1 MHFKT
6 LKVFCD
12 VVGRRSFS
20 QAADANGMT
29 QSGASHMI
37 HQLEDHLGV
46 RLLDRSKRPFT
57 LTEEGQTYY
66 DGCRQLVKRYD
77 ALEEA
82 VRSLHDEV
90 AGRVMVASIYS
101 VGFSHMSQFVQD
113 FLRRYPKANVRLQY
127 QHPDKVYDLV
137 QSDRVDL
144 GLVSYPRSSRTMKS
158 LTWRDEPMVF
168 VCSPDHRLA
177 GSPEVAITDLAG
189 ESFVGFDSD
198 LQIRHEIDK
207 TLASRDVQVDVVME
221 FDNIETLKRAVEIGA
236 GVTLLPLP
244 TVTRELAGGSLVTAR
259 LSDVELVRP
268 LGIIHRRGAELGKTA
283 QRFKQLLRGTIDATA
298 SELGEATELP
308 VGARPQQNSAEAQ
321 EIQMAKQRAK

>member
-1 MHFKT
+1 MHLKT

-46 RLLDRSKRPFT
+46 RLLDRSKRPFI
-57 LTEEGQTYY
+57 LTPEGQTYY

-82 VRSLHDEV
+82 VRTLHDEV
-90 AGRVMVASIYS
+90 GGRVAVASIYS
-101 VGFSHMSQFVQD
+101 VGLSHMNQIVQQ
-113 FLRRYPKANVRLQY
+113 FLRQYPKANVRLQY
-127 QHPDKVYDLV
+127 QHPDRVYDLV
-137 QSDRVDL
+137 KNDQVDL
-144 GLVSYPRSSRTMKS
+144 GLVSYPRASRTIKS

-168 VCSPDHRLA
+168 VCSPAHRHA
-177 GSPEVAITDLAG
+177 NRSHVSISDLAG
-189 ESFVGFDSD
+189 ERFIGFDRD

-207 TLASRDVQVDVVME
+207 TLASRNVQVEIVME
-221 FDNIETLKRAVEIGA
+221 FDNIETLKRAVEIDA

-244 TVTRELAGGSLVTAR
+244 TVTRELAGGSLAIAELT
-259 LSDVELVRP
+259 DVELIRP

-283 QRFKQLLRGTIDATA
+283 QRFKQLLRGTID
-298 SELGEATELP
+298 
-308 VGARPQQNSAEAQ
+308 VGAPPTGDPTATRDRSA
-321 EIQMAKQRAK
+321 QRAAEEPETQTTGQPSK